1 MPTSAPGNR
10 GGGRRPAR
18 GFTLIELVVV
28 LAVIAVAAGL
38 IALTVRDPTETRLE
52 NEAARLSAL
61 LEGARSEARAAGLTA
76 LWVPA
81 SDSRG
86 EPFRFVGLPASL
98 HLPTRWMAEGV
109 SAQVVGANSLVLG
122 PEAILPPQRVLL
134 RLDERSLEIGS
145 DGLAPFAVL
154 PPREAT
160 K

>member
-1 MPTSAPGNR
+1 MGISR
-10 GGGRRPAR
+10 SRQR

-76 LWVPA
+76 VWVPGTEA
-81 SDSRG
+81 RG
-86 EPFRFVGLPASL
+86 DPFHFVGLPASL
-98 HLPTRWMAEGV
+98 HLPTRWMDDGV
-109 SAQVVGANSLVLG
+109 TAQVIGANSLVLG

-134 RLDERSLEIGS
+134 RLDDRSLEIGS
-145 DGLAPFAVL
+145 DGLAPFGVL
-154 PPREAT
+154 PPRETA